1 MSIYEYPAILKY
13 EDDCCYVR
21 FPDIENCFTDGD
33 TREEAID
40 MACDVLPLMLCD
52 YEDRHLDIP
61 KPSRLESI
69 AAAPNEEVV
78 LIKANTT
85 LYRKSLL
92 EAKAASKPRRRST
105 AGTQGIEAPITGNA
119 LKKIAE

>member
-13 EDDCCYVR
+13 DDDCFYVR
-21 FPDIENCFTDGD
+21 FPDIENCFTDGN

-52 YEDRHLDIP
+52 YEDRRLDIP
-61 KPSRLESI
+61 KPSKLEAI
-69 AAAPNEEVV
+69 TPEANEEVV

-92 EAKAASKPRRRST
+92 EAKAASKARRRKTKSR
-105 AGTQGIEAPITGNA
+105 GI
-119 LKKIAE
+119 

>member
-13 EDDCCYVR
+13 EDDCYYVK

-40 MACDVLPLMLCD
+40 MARDVLPLMLCD

-92 EAKAASKPRRRST
+92 EAKAASKPRRRNA
-105 AGTQGIEAPITGNA
+105 AGAQGVEVPISKNA